1 MKRAVNLQFL
11 DFRIQLILLAFV
23 TLASCGSKPQNDVQ
37 AIDEELNEI
46 VESSEFKENGL
57 MKQRPT
63 EQVIDTKEGYKV
75 NISVRPDE
83 TLPNVPNEN
92 FGTYCD
98 NRVTV
103 LVYNSTDTL
112 VNRQLTKAD
121 FFDALDSNLKTYAIL
136 ENLSL
141 ASSSGQSVTLDASVS
156 VPHSDEQA
164 IFTITLGFDGS
175 MTMQKNMPANDA
187 FPDEEGD

>member
-63 EQVIDTKEGYKV
+63 EQVVDTKEGYKV

-83 TLPNVPNEN
+83 SLPRVPNDN

-98 NRVTV
+98 NRITVTAF
-103 LVYNSTDTL
+103 TGADTL
-112 VNRQLTKAD
+112 VNRQFTKAD
-121 FFDALDSNLKTYAIL
+121 FSDALDSNLKTYAIL

-141 ASSSGQSVTLDASVS
+141 TSSTGQSVTLDASVS

-164 IFTITLGFDGS
+164 IFSITLGFDGS
-175 MTMQKNMPANDA
+175 MTMQKNTPANDA

>member
-63 EQVIDTKEGYKV
+63 EQVVDTKEGYKV

-83 TLPNVPNEN
+83 SLPRVPNDN

-98 NRVTV
+98 NRITVTAF
-103 LVYNSTDTL
+103 TGADTL
-112 VNRQLTKAD
+112 VNRQFTKAD
-121 FFDALDSNLKTYAIL
+121 FSDALDSNLKTYAIL

-141 ASSSGQSVTLDASVS
+141 TSSTGQSVTLDASVS

-175 MTMQKNMPANDA
+175 MTMQKNTPANDA